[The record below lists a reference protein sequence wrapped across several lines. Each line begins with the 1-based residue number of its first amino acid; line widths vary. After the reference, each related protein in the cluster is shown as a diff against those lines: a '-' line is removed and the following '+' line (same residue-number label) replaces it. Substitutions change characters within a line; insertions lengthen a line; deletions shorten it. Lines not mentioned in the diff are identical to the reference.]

1 MGKLKRNRRNKT
13 ARHNPVSKDGNDSK
27 QQDKDS
33 NTRKSKIVP
42 LIEKLTSSSPNDRSM
57 ALGAITVLA
66 EDDRMRQLMLK
77 EKLVPVVM
85 EQCLNDNNDEIIVEA
100 YGLLRNIGIDEGYDI
115 VKYYW
120 RSNIWTSINSALA
133 KIEKSFEFIQKNPT
147 PKEVS
152 KKKRED
158 EKSKQQLLF
167 DFTEHVISLIV
178 VIASGSNDLYDSVF
192 EKIDPVLKFIVNLIN
207 FNIETGMLSDKLFN
221 ALLDFIYEFSNESN
235 EFIKKLA
242 DFNLNLDQ
250 LYNYLNP
257 SANILGKSYLQG
269 IKFNVNEV
277 LDLNNDKND
286 ISLQILTSLFENLG
300 GVDLQQIKKALV
312 IDNANDPISN
322 GDKNEQLND
331 QVTGISEDKQ
341 KAQMNLQTLEV
352 VIDITTSVWE
362 FLAINE
368 NFNEPTSLKPEVLQ
382 LIFKIILPAIVELME
397 FDTQNNN
404 ILLLTDKL
412 IVCLNN
418 LAWLINSLEEIPV
431 EWYDASLKIW
441 DLTISVSNDTNKKDC
456 LNLLW
461 AIVKSLG
468 PEIISKINIEMIQQL
483 IHQGDEYL
491 KEINDK
497 NIDEYHIET
506 LTSLIGFTG
515 NIAIIINNTE
525 ITFEISEFLMK
536 TIELLLSNH
545 QQNPKIID
553 VLIETINIIFDI
565 FGDAS
570 FPYDF
575 DIYVTKNY
583 NERLQTFN
591 AAFKD
596 IYKKIDKNKYGDLKI
611 RGEETWNNLGRF
623 IDYKRKERS

>member
-13 ARHNPVSKDGNDSK
+13 ARHNPVSKDDSK

-77 EKLVPVVM
+77 ERLVPVVM

-120 RSNIWTSINSALA
+120 RSNIWTSINSALS
-133 KIEKSFEFIQKNPT
+133 KIEKSFEFIQKNPA

-158 EKSKQQLLF
+158 DKSKQQLLF

-207 FNIETGMLSDKLFN
+207 FNIETGKLSDKLFN

-235 EFIKKLA
+235 EFIKKLGE
-242 DFNLNLDQ
+242 FNLNLDL

-257 SANILGKSYLQG
+257 SANVLGKSYLQG

-277 LDLNNDKND
+277 LNVNDDKNE

-312 IDNANDPISN
+312 IDNATDPISN
-322 GDKNEQLND
+322 GNDQLND

-362 FLAINE
+362 YLAINE
-368 NFNEPTSLKPEVLQ
+368 NLEPINLKLEVLQ
-382 LIFKIILPAIVELME
+382 LIFKTILPSIIELME

-404 ILLLTDKL
+404 ILMLTDKL

-431 EWYDASLKIW
+431 EWYDSSLKIW
-441 DLTISVSNDTNKKDC
+441 DSTVSVSNDGNKKDS

-468 PEIISKINIEMIQQL
+468 PEIVSKINIEMIKQL
-483 IHQGDEYL
+483 LLQGDEYL
-491 KEINDK
+491 KEINEK
-497 NIDEYHIET
+497 KIDEYHIET
-506 LTSLIGFTG
+506 LTSLIGFIGT
-515 NIAIIINNTE
+515 IAIIINNTE

-536 TIELLLSNH
+536 TIELLLTNN

-553 VLIETINIIFDI
+553 VLIETINLIFDI

-591 AAFKD
+591 IAFKD

-611 RGEETWNNLGRF
+611 RGEETWKNLGRF
-623 IDYKRKERS
+623 IDYKRNERS